1 MLALQRFFKVCRVA
15 FFEATF
21 TPFSFKESKTYK
33 PTLIWLSKSFL
44 FAFCI
49 MLSPYLQWFLESI
62 NMDYPRILASLVGL
76 LGIASMLFVPKNRR
90 FSVGFFVGV
99 LWFYWVGLGLRYF
112 DMIYLIPLGILF
124 MGILVGF
131 AFWIGLFCECLIVR
145 FAFLMLLSFFKP
157 LGFDWFVLESFW
169 FAYSFFGVDK
179 LSFALVIVSV
189 WLLITSHR
197 YTKLVA
203 IVCLL
208 LALDKGVFQETSPLP
223 LPLKVKILQ
232 TEVSQD
238 LKNEN
243 LIKVVEE
250 NFAQIRR
257 AVLEGNDMIVLPEAA
272 FPFLLEKYEDIQK
285 ELETLS
291 NSIAIV
297 TGSLRLEVINGV
309 KHYYNSTYIF
319 DHSRKVVIDKVLL
332 VPFGEE
338 LPLFLQPF
346 VQRFFQGI
354 GGFSRG
360 KTFGE
365 FEVKGVKFQNAICY
379 EGTSRSIYEKSPP
392 FVIVTSNN
400 AWFVPSI
407 EPILQKNLIK
417 YYARLY
423 GSTILHATNL
433 SPSYVIT
440 P

>member
-1 MLALQRFFKVCRVA
+1 MLALQRFFKVCKVA

-21 TPFSFKESKTYK
+21 TPFSLRESKTYK

-62 NMDYPRILASLVGL
+62 TMDYPRILASLVGL
-76 LGIASMLFVPKNRR
+76 LGVVSILFTPKNRR
-90 FSVGFFVGV
+90 FSVGFFVGI

-112 DMIYLIPLGILF
+112 DMIFLIPLGTLF

-131 AFWIGLFCECLIVR
+131 VFWIGLFCECLIVR
-145 FAFLMLLSFFKP
+145 FAFLMLLSFFEP
-157 LGFDWFVLESFW
+157 LGFDWFILESFW
-169 FAYSFFGVDK
+169 FAYSYFGVDK
-179 LSFALVIVSV
+179 LSFALIIVSV

-197 YTKLVA
+197 YVKLVG

-208 LALDKGVFQETSPLP
+208 LALDKGTFQEVSPA
-223 LPLKVKILQ
+223 LPLKIKIIQ

-238 LKNEN
+238 IKNEN
-243 LIKVVEE
+243 LIRVVEE
-250 NFAQIRR
+250 NFAHIRH
-257 AVLEGNDMIVLPEAA
+257 AALEGNDMVILPEAA
-272 FPFLLEKYEDIQK
+272 FPFPLEKYKDIQK

-291 NSIAIV
+291 DSIAIV
-297 TGSLRLEVINGV
+297 VGSLRLEVLDREE
-309 KHYYNSTYIF
+309 KYYNSTYIF
-319 DHSRKVVIDKVLL
+319 DHGRMSAIDKVFL

-338 LPLFLQPF
+338 FPLFLQPI
-346 VQRFFQGI
+346 VERFFQGI

-360 KTFGE
+360 KGLGE
-365 FEVKGVKFQNAICY
+365 FEIKGVSFQNAICY
-379 EGTSRSIYEKSPP
+379 EGTSRQIYEKSPP
-392 FVIVTSNN
+392 FVVVTSNN

-407 EPILQKNLIK
+407 EPILQKNLMK

-433 SPSYVIT
+433 SPSAIIT